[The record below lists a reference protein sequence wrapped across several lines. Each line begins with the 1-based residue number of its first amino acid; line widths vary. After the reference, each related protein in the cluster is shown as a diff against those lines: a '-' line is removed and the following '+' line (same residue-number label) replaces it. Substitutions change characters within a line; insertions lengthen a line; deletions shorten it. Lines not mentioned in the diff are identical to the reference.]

1 MEQLCNVQ
9 NNNNEENSQTYIA
22 VECKRVGKGDFKGA
36 VSDFSIF
43 ENKDFEKHT
52 GSFFLTVPP
61 DFQYQNEKNL
71 LSQRGAFLHCNRW

>member
-1 MEQLCNVQ
+1 MGQLCNVQ
-9 NNNNEENSQTYIA
+9 NNNNEEHSRPYIA

-52 GSFFLTVPP
+52 GSFF
-61 DFQYQNEKNL
+61 
-71 LSQRGAFLHCNRW
+71 